1 MQRPVLSVAERIV
14 SLIVSLIVTLVTLVT
29 VEVCP
34 TASTVALVVIPENCA
49 QWLSAYV
56 AQENARWFALVVQ
69 PLGCLPKEVGQ
80 EDGSRADGASQEP
93 LYEGGRSHD
102 RGDINRCAV
111 CVNHSA
117 AC

>member
-14 SLIVSLIVTLVTLVT
+14 SLVTLVT
-29 VEVCP
+29 VDVCP
-34 TASTVALVVIPENCA
+34 TASTVALVVIPENCV
-49 QWLSAYV
+49 QWLSTDV
-56 AQENARWFALVVQ
+56 AQKSARWFALVVQ